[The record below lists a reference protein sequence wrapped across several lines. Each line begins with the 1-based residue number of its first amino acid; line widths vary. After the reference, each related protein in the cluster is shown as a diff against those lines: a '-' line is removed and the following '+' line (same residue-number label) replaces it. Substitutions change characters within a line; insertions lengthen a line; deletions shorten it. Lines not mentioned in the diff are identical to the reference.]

1 MNATAQKKVM
11 VSGATD
17 TIGKAVLAA
26 LLPKYQ
32 VFQVGNRRSDF
43 KGELADVNSIR
54 TIFQTLGKV
63 DGIVSTA
70 GAQSGRVIEI

>member
-32 VFQVGNRRSDF
+32 FA
-43 KGELADVNSIR
+43 L
-54 TIFQTLGKV
+54 
-63 DGIVSTA
+63 ST
-70 GAQSGRVIEI
+70 SNVPHES